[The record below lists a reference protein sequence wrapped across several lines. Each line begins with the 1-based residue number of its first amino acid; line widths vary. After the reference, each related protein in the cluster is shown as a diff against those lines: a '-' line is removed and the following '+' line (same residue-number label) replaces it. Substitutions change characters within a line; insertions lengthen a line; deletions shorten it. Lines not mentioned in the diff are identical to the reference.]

1 LWGQSEPAQQ
11 GNPVHLAYID
21 CSNLFIEAQKVSA
34 VARGWARSL
43 AEVNQHQRNDFSYR
57 LDFHRL
63 MALLQK
69 LEDPVRAAVFGSATH
84 GNEGLWHHAEAA
96 GFEVQVV
103 ERGIGGK
110 EKRVDTGVV
119 TRICRD
125 AYWLGQPGRD
135 RITLVAGD
143 GDYEPMVRQLMQDGF
158 AVTLL
163 YWSHASREL
172 QKVAGHFYP
181 LDDYLDDLAL
191 H

>member
-1 LWGQSEPAQQ
+1 
-11 GNPVHLAYID
+11 VHLAYID

-43 AEVNQHQRNDFSYR
+43 AEVNQQSRTDFSYR

-63 MALLQK
+63 MALLRE
-69 LEDPVRAAVFGSATH
+69 LEDPVHAAVFGSVTD
-84 GNEGLWHHAEAA
+84 GNEALWPYAEAA
-96 GFEVQVV
+96 GFEVRVV
-103 ERGIGGK
+103 ARGVGGK

-125 AYWLGQPGRD
+125 AYLLGQPGRD

-143 GDYEPMVRQLMQDGF
+143 GDYEPMVRQLVTDGF
-158 AVTLL
+158 EVTLL

-172 QKVAGHFYP
+172 QAVASCFYP
-181 LDDYLDDLAL
+181 LDAYLEDLAL
-191 H
+191 R